1 MALFLKQAKFKNG
14 KIYLSI
20 VDGYW
25 KDGKVKQK
33 VYQKLGYLDDLKKQY
48 SDPIA
53 YYKSYVEELKKEFM
67 TKITTTFDTTKDNDF
82 DDDTFNIGYTYL
94 KKIFQELNISN
105 ILKNKQYSTD
115 IEYSLPKAC
124 ELLTYSRILN
134 PGSIKY
140 TYEHK
145 NDFFEPFDLSLDDL
159 YRSLKP
165 LLNCKEDIFKTIWEN
180 TKDTYNRDA
189 STSYY
194 DCTNYYFEI
203 EYDDEDT
210 LNDKGEIIKKGLRK
224 RGPEK
229 NHRPDPIVEMGLL
242 LDKQGFP
249 ISYNLFSGNTSEK
262 ETLVPEIDN
271 IKRRHNINK
280 VIVVADRGL
289 NCSDNMIKL
298 AGIDLDKENRD
309 GYIYGQSVR
318 GADQEFKNWIL
329 SDNYKTDK
337 IIDDEGNEIIFKHK
351 SRIYPKKM
359 YITRDDKGL
368 TKSGNKKKQTILVDQ
383 KQMVYYS
390 QKYADIQKRDRQMV
404 IEKAKDL
411 IKNPGAYTK
420 ATSYGAAGYI
430 NNIKFDKE
438 TGVVSNGTELTLN
451 EEKINED
458 AKYDG
463 YYSIVTSEEKLS
475 DLELRNIYRGLAK
488 IEETFKITKSEFNAR
503 PINVRL
509 EDHIDAHF
517 LICFIS
523 LVIIRILQNKSNE
536 KYSIKNLLEKMKN
549 FKCTHETGNLYK
561 FIGYKPE
568 IQYLNRKFELNMDKK
583 YDTRENIKKFLKDKI
598 YLVSMLH
605 YLLPHYH
612 QLFYIFHYLLTS
624 IHHSI
629 FQLILNLFHYQNH
642 HNL

>member
-1 MALFLKQAKFKNG
+1 MSLFLKTAKYKNG
-14 KIYLSI
+14 KTYLSI
-20 VDGYW
+20 VDGYRV
-25 KDGKVKQK
+25 DGKVKQK
-33 VYQKLGYLDDLKKQY
+33 VYKKIGYLEDLEKQFDDPISHFKKEVEILKKQFI
-48 SDPIA
+48 S
-53 YYKSYVEELKKEFM
+53 
-67 TKITTTFDTTKDNDF
+67 KITTTFDINQDNTF
-82 DDDTFNIGYTYL
+82 EDDTFNIGYAYL
-94 KKIFQELNISN
+94 KTIFKELDINSV
-105 ILKNKQYSTD
+105 LKNKQYSSN
-115 IEYSLPKAC
+115 IKYSLSRAC
-124 ELLTYSRILN
+124 ELLTYSRILD

-145 NDFFEPFDLSLDDL
+145 NQFFEPFDLSLDDL
-159 YRSLKP
+159 YRCLNP
-165 LLNCKEDIFKTIWEN
+165 LLDCKEDIFKTIWKN
-180 TKDTYNRDA
+180 TKEEYHRDA

-203 EYDDEDT
+203 EYDDEDIK
-210 LNDKGEIIKKGLRK
+210 NEDGEIIKKGLRK

-262 ETLVPEIDN
+262 ETLIPEIHN
-271 IKRRHNINK
+271 IKRRHNIDK

-289 NCSDNMIKL
+289 NCSDNMIKM

-329 SDNYKTDK
+329 SGDYKIDK

-368 TKSGNKKKQTILVDQ
+368 TKSGNKKKQSITVDQ

-390 QKYADIQKRDRQMV
+390 QKYADKQKRDRQMV
-404 IEKAKDL
+404 IEKSKDL
-411 IKNPGAYTK
+411 IKNPGAYTR

-438 TGVVSNGTELTLN
+438 TGVVSNGSELSLN
-451 EEKINED
+451 IEKITED
-458 AKYDG
+458 EKLDG
-463 YYSIVTSEEKLS
+463 YYSIVTSEENLS
-475 DLELRNIYRGLAK
+475 DLELRNIYKGLSK

-509 EDHIDAHF
+509 EDHIEAHF
-517 LICFIS
+517 LICFIA
-523 LVIIRILQNKSNE
+523 LVIIRILQDKINNK
-536 KYSIKNLLEKMKN
+536 YTIKNLLENMKN

-568 IQYLNRKFELNMDKK
+568 IQYLNRKFGLNMDKK
-583 YDTRENIKKFLKDKI
+583 YDTRENIKKILK
-598 YLVSMLH
+598 Y
-605 YLLPHYH
+605 
-612 QLFYIFHYLLTS
+612 
-624 IHHSI
+624 
-629 FQLILNLFHYQNH
+629 
-642 HNL
+642 

>member
-1 MALFLKQAKFKNG
+1 MSLFLKTAKYKNG
-14 KIYLSI
+14 KTYLSI
-20 VDGYW
+20 VDGYRV
-25 KDGKVKQK
+25 DGKVKQK
-33 VYQKLGYLDDLKKQY
+33 VYKKIGYLEDLEKQFDDPISHFKKEVEILKKQFI
-48 SDPIA
+48 S
-53 YYKSYVEELKKEFM
+53 
-67 TKITTTFDTTKDNDF
+67 KITTTFDINQDNTF
-82 DDDTFNIGYTYL
+82 EDDTFNIGYAYL
-94 KKIFQELNISN
+94 KTIFKELDINSV
-105 ILKNKQYSTD
+105 LKNKQYSSN
-115 IEYSLPKAC
+115 IEYSLSKAC
-124 ELLTYSRILN
+124 ELLTYSRILD

-145 NDFFEPFDLSLDDL
+145 NQFFEPFDLSLDDL
-159 YRSLKP
+159 YRCLNP
-165 LLNCKEDIFKTIWEN
+165 LLDCKEDIFKTIWEN
-180 TKDTYNRDA
+180 TKEEYHRDA

-203 EYDDEDT
+203 EYDDEDIK
-210 LNDKGEIIKKGLRK
+210 NEDGEIIKKGLRK

-262 ETLVPEIDN
+262 ETLIPEIHN
-271 IKRRHNINK
+271 IKRRHNIDK

-289 NCSDNMIKL
+289 NCSDNMIKM

-309 GYIYGQSVR
+309 GYVYGQSVR

-329 SDNYKTDK
+329 SGDYKIDK

-368 TKSGNKKKQTILVDQ
+368 TKSGNKKKQSITVDQ

-390 QKYADIQKRDRQMV
+390 QKYADKQKRDRQMV

-411 IKNPGAYTK
+411 IKNPGAYTRE
-420 ATSYGAAGYI
+420 TSYGAVGYI

-438 TGVVSNGTELTLN
+438 TGVVSNGSELSLN
-451 EEKINED
+451 IEKITED
-458 AKYDG
+458 EKLDG
-463 YYSIVTSEEKLS
+463 YYSIVTSEENLS
-475 DLELRNIYRGLAK
+475 DLELRNIYKGLSK

-509 EDHIDAHF
+509 EDHIEAHF
-517 LICFIS
+517 LICFIA
-523 LVIIRILQNKSNE
+523 LVIIRILQDKINNK
-536 KYSIKNLLEKMKN
+536 YTIKNLLENMKK

-568 IQYLNRKFELNMDKK
+568 IQYLNRKFGLNMYKK
-583 YDTRENIKKFLKDKI
+583 YDTRENIKKILK
-598 YLVSMLH
+598 Y
-605 YLLPHYH
+605 
-612 QLFYIFHYLLTS
+612 
-624 IHHSI
+624 
-629 FQLILNLFHYQNH
+629 
-642 HNL
+642 

>member
-1 MALFLKQAKFKNG
+1 MSLFLKTAKYKNG
-14 KIYLSI
+14 KTYLSI
-20 VDGYW
+20 VDGYRV
-25 KDGKVKQK
+25 DGKVKQK
-33 VYQKLGYLDDLKKQY
+33 VYKKIGYLEDLEKQFDDPISHFKKEVEILKKQFI
-48 SDPIA
+48 S
-53 YYKSYVEELKKEFM
+53 
-67 TKITTTFDTTKDNDF
+67 KITTTFDINQDNTF
-82 DDDTFNIGYTYL
+82 EDDTFNIGYAYL
-94 KKIFQELNISN
+94 KTIFKELDINSV
-105 ILKNKQYSTD
+105 LKNKQYSSN
-115 IEYSLPKAC
+115 IEYSLSKAC
-124 ELLTYSRILN
+124 ELLTYSRILD

-145 NDFFEPFDLSLDDL
+145 NQFFEPFDLSLDDL
-159 YRSLKP
+159 YRCLNP
-165 LLNCKEDIFKTIWEN
+165 LLDCKEDIFKTIWEN
-180 TKDTYNRDA
+180 TKEEYHRDA

-203 EYDDEDT
+203 EYDDEDIK
-210 LNDKGEIIKKGLRK
+210 NEDGEIIKKGLRK

-262 ETLVPEIDN
+262 ETLIPEIHN
-271 IKRRHNINK
+271 IKRRHNIDK

-289 NCSDNMIKL
+289 NCSDNMIKM
-298 AGIDLDKENRD
+298 AGINLDKENRD
-309 GYIYGQSVR
+309 GYVYGQSVR

-329 SDNYKTDK
+329 SGDYKIDK

-368 TKSGNKKKQTILVDQ
+368 TKSGNKKKQSITVDQ

-390 QKYADIQKRDRQMV
+390 QKYADKQKRDRQMV

-411 IKNPGAYTK
+411 IKNPGAYTR

-438 TGVVSNGTELTLN
+438 TGVVSNGSELSLN
-451 EEKINED
+451 IEKITED
-458 AKYDG
+458 EKLDG
-463 YYSIVTSEEKLS
+463 YYSIVTSEENLS
-475 DLELRNIYRGLAK
+475 DLELRNIYKGLSK

-509 EDHIDAHF
+509 EDHIEAHF
-517 LICFIS
+517 LICFIA
-523 LVIIRILQNKSNE
+523 LVIIRILQDKINNK
-536 KYSIKNLLEKMKN
+536 YTIKNLLENMKK

-568 IQYLNRKFELNMDKK
+568 IQYLNRKFGLNMDKK
-583 YDTRENIKKFLKDKI
+583 YDTRENIKKILK
-598 YLVSMLH
+598 Y
-605 YLLPHYH
+605 
-612 QLFYIFHYLLTS
+612 
-624 IHHSI
+624 
-629 FQLILNLFHYQNH
+629 
-642 HNL
+642 

>member
-1 MALFLKQAKFKNG
+1 MSLFLKTTKLKNG
-14 KIYLSI
+14 KTYLSI
-20 VDGYW
+20 VDGYRVN
-25 KDGKVKQK
+25 GKVKQK
-33 VYQKLGYLDDLKKQY
+33 VYQKLGYLEDLKKQFD
-48 SDPIA
+48 DPIVH
-53 YYKSYVEELKKEFM
+53 YKNYVNKLKAEFE
-67 TKITTTFDTTKDNDF
+67 TKITTTFDINQYNDF
-82 DDDTFNIGYTYL
+82 NDDTFNIGYTYL
-94 KKIFQELNISN
+94 KTIFRELDINSV
-105 ILKNKQYSTD
+105 LKNKQYSSN
-115 IEYSLPKAC
+115 IQYSLSKAC
-124 ELLTYSRILN
+124 ELLTYSRILD
-134 PGSIKY
+134 PGSVKY

-145 NDFFEPFDLSLDDL
+145 NQFFEPFDLSLDDL

-165 LLNCKEDIFKTIWEN
+165 LLDCKEDIFKTIWEN
-180 TKDTYNRDA
+180 TKEKYNRDA

-203 EYDDEDT
+203 EYDDEDIK
-210 LNDKGEIIKKGLRK
+210 NEDGEIIKKGIRK

-242 LDKQGFP
+242 LDRQGFP
-249 ISYNLFSGNTSEK
+249 ISYNIFPGNTSEK
-262 ETLVPEIDN
+262 ETLIPEIHN
-271 IKRRHNINK
+271 IKRRHNIDK

-289 NCSDNMIKL
+289 NCSDNMIKM

-329 SDNYKTDK
+329 SGGYITDK

-368 TKSGNKKKQTILVDQ
+368 TKSGNKKKQSITVDQ

-390 QKYADIQKRDRQMV
+390 QKYADKQKRDRQMV

-411 IKNPGAYTK
+411 IKNPGAYTR

-438 TGVVSNGTELTLN
+438 TGVVSNGSELSLN
-451 EEKINED
+451 IEKITED
-458 AKYDG
+458 EKLDG
-463 YYSIVTSEEKLS
+463 YYSIVTSEENLS
-475 DLELRNIYRGLAK
+475 DLELRNIYKGLSK

-517 LICFIS
+517 LVCFIG
-523 LVIIRILQNKSNE
+523 LVIVRILQDKISNK
-536 KYSIKNLLEKMKN
+536 YTLKNLLEKMKN
-549 FKCTHETGNLYK
+549 FKCTHVTGNLYK
-561 FIGYKPE
+561 VIGYKQE
-568 IQYLNRKFELNMDKK
+568 TQYLNRKLKINLDMK
-583 YDTRENIKKFLKDKI
+583 YSTREEIKKILK
-598 YLVSMLH
+598 Y
-605 YLLPHYH
+605 
-612 QLFYIFHYLLTS
+612 
-624 IHHSI
+624 
-629 FQLILNLFHYQNH
+629 
-642 HNL
+642 

>member
-1 MALFLKQAKFKNG
+1 MSLFLKTAKYKNG
-14 KIYLSI
+14 KTYLSI
-20 VDGYW
+20 VDGYRV
-25 KDGKVKQK
+25 DGKVKQK
-33 VYQKLGYLDDLKKQY
+33 VYKKIGYLEDLEKQFI
-48 SDPIA
+48 S
-53 YYKSYVEELKKEFM
+53 
-67 TKITTTFDTTKDNDF
+67 KITTTFDINQDNTF
-82 DDDTFNIGYTYL
+82 EDDTFNIGYAYL
-94 KKIFQELNISN
+94 KAIFKELDINSV
-105 ILKNKQYSTD
+105 LKNKQYSSN
-115 IEYSLPKAC
+115 IKYSLSRAC
-124 ELLTYSRILN
+124 ELLTYSRILD

-145 NDFFEPFDLSLDDL
+145 NQFFEPFDLSLDDL
-159 YRSLKP
+159 YRCLNP
-165 LLNCKEDIFKTIWEN
+165 LLDCKEDIFKTIWKN
-180 TKDTYNRDA
+180 TKEEYHRDA

-203 EYDDEDT
+203 EYDDEDIK
-210 LNDKGEIIKKGLRK
+210 NEDGEIIKKGLRK

-262 ETLVPEIDN
+262 ETLIPEIHN
-271 IKRRHNINK
+271 IKRRHNIDK

-289 NCSDNMIKL
+289 NCSDNMIKM

-309 GYIYGQSVR
+309 GYVYGQSVR

-329 SDNYKTDK
+329 SGDYKIDK

-368 TKSGNKKKQTILVDQ
+368 TKSGNKKKQSITVDQ

-390 QKYADIQKRDRQMV
+390 QKYADKQKRDRQMV

-411 IKNPGAYTK
+411 IKNPGAYTR

-438 TGVVSNGTELTLN
+438 TGVVSNGSELSLN
-451 EEKINED
+451 IEKITED
-458 AKYDG
+458 EKLDG
-463 YYSIVTSEEKLS
+463 YYSIVTSEENLS
-475 DLELRNIYRGLAK
+475 DLELRNIYKGLSK

-509 EDHIDAHF
+509 EDHIEAHF
-517 LICFIS
+517 LICFIA
-523 LVIIRILQNKSNE
+523 LVIIRILQDKINNK
-536 KYSIKNLLEKMKN
+536 YTIKNLLENMKK

-568 IQYLNRKFELNMDKK
+568 IQYLNRKFGLNMDKK
-583 YDTRENIKKFLKDKI
+583 YDTRENIKKILK
-598 YLVSMLH
+598 Y
-605 YLLPHYH
+605 
-612 QLFYIFHYLLTS
+612 
-624 IHHSI
+624 
-629 FQLILNLFHYQNH
+629 
-642 HNL
+642 

>member
-1 MALFLKQAKFKNG
+1 MSLFLKTAKYKNG

-20 VDGYW
+20 VDGYRVN
-25 KDGKVKQK
+25 GKVKQN
-33 VYQKLGYLDDLKKQY
+33 VIQKLGYLD
-48 SDPIA
+48 
-53 YYKSYVEELKKEFM
+53 ELKKEFDDPIAHYKVYVNQLKEEFK
-67 TKITTTFDTTKDNDF
+67 TKITTTFDTTQDNDF
-82 DDDTFNIGYTYL
+82 DDDTFNIGYAYL
-94 KKIFQELNISN
+94 KTIFKKLDIDS
-105 ILKNKQYSTD
+105 ILKEKQYASK
-115 IEYSLPKAC
+115 IEYSLSKCC
-124 ELLTYSRILN
+124 ELLTYSRILT

-145 NDFFEPFDLSLDDL
+145 NQFFEPFDLSIDDL
-159 YRSLKP
+159 YRCLKP
-165 LLNCKEDIFKTIWEN
+165 LLDCKEDIFKTIWEN
-180 TKDTYNRDA
+180 TKDKYKRDA

-210 LNDKGEIIKKGLRK
+210 KNANGEIIKKGLRK

-249 ISYNLFSGNTSEK
+249 ISYNLFSGNTQEK
-262 ETLVPEIDN
+262 ETLIPEIHN
-271 IKRRHNINK
+271 IKRRHGIDK

-289 NCSDNMIKL
+289 NCSDNMIKM
-298 AGIDLDKENRD
+298 AGINLDKQNRD

-318 GADQEFKNWIL
+318 GADKEFKDWIL
-329 SDNYKTDK
+329 SGNYKIDK
-337 IIDDEGNEIIFKHK
+337 ITDDEGNEIIFKHK
-351 SRIYPKKM
+351 SRIYPRKM

-368 TKSGNKKKQTILVDQ
+368 TKSGNKKKQSIIVDQ

-390 QKYADIQKRDRQMV
+390 QKYADKQSRDRQMV

-411 IKNPGAYTK
+411 IKNPGAYTR

-438 TGVVSNGTELTLN
+438 TGVVSNGSELSLN
-451 EEKINED
+451 QAKIDED
-458 AKYDG
+458 AKLDG
-463 YYSIVTSEEKLS
+463 YYSIVTSEENLS
-475 DLELRNIYRGLAK
+475 DLELRNIYKGLAK

-517 LICFIS
+517 LICFIG
-523 LVIIRILQNKSNE
+523 LVIIRILQDETNNK
-536 KYSIKNLLEKMKN
+536 YTLKNLLEKMKN

-561 FIGYKPE
+561 LIGYKPE
-568 IQYLNRKFELNMDKK
+568 IQYLNRKLKINMDKK
-583 YDTRENIKKFLKDKI
+583 YNTRENIKKILK
-598 YLVSMLH
+598 Y
-605 YLLPHYH
+605 
-612 QLFYIFHYLLTS
+612 
-624 IHHSI
+624 
-629 FQLILNLFHYQNH
+629 
-642 HNL
+642 

>member
-1 MALFLKQAKFKNG
+1 MSLFLKTAKYKNG
-14 KIYLSI
+14 KTYLSI
-20 VDGYW
+20 VDGYRV
-25 KDGKVKQK
+25 DGKVKQK
-33 VYQKLGYLDDLKKQY
+33 VYKKIGYLEDLEKQFDDPISHFKKEVEILKKQFI
-48 SDPIA
+48 S
-53 YYKSYVEELKKEFM
+53 
-67 TKITTTFDTTKDNDF
+67 KITTTFDINQDNTF
-82 DDDTFNIGYTYL
+82 EDDTFNIGYAYL
-94 KKIFQELNISN
+94 KAIFKELDINSV
-105 ILKNKQYSTD
+105 LKNKQYSSN
-115 IEYSLPKAC
+115 IKYSLSRAC
-124 ELLTYSRILN
+124 ELLTYSRILD

-145 NDFFEPFDLSLDDL
+145 NQFFEPFDLSLDDL
-159 YRSLKP
+159 YRCLNP
-165 LLNCKEDIFKTIWEN
+165 LLDCKEDIFKTIWKN
-180 TKDTYNRDA
+180 TKEEYHRDA

-203 EYDDEDT
+203 EYDDEDIK
-210 LNDKGEIIKKGLRK
+210 NEDGEIIKKGLRK

-262 ETLVPEIDN
+262 ETLIPEIHN
-271 IKRRHNINK
+271 IKRRHNIDK

-289 NCSDNMIKL
+289 NCSDNMIKM

-309 GYIYGQSVR
+309 GYVYGQSVR

-329 SDNYKTDK
+329 SGDYKIDK
-337 IIDDEGNEIIFKHK
+337 IIDDEGNEIIFIHK

-368 TKSGNKKKQTILVDQ
+368 TKSGNKKKQSITVDQ

-390 QKYADIQKRDRQMV
+390 QKYADKQKRDRQMV

-411 IKNPGAYTK
+411 IKNPGAYTR

-438 TGVVSNGTELTLN
+438 TGVVSNGSELSLN
-451 EEKINED
+451 IEKITED
-458 AKYDG
+458 EKLDG
-463 YYSIVTSEEKLS
+463 YYSIVTSEENLS
-475 DLELRNIYRGLAK
+475 DLELRNIYKGLSK

-509 EDHIDAHF
+509 EDHIEAHF
-517 LICFIS
+517 LICFIA
-523 LVIIRILQNKSNE
+523 LVIIRILQDKINNK
-536 KYSIKNLLEKMKN
+536 YTIKNLLENMKK

-568 IQYLNRKFELNMDKK
+568 IQYLNRKFGLNMDKK
-583 YDTRENIKKFLKDKI
+583 YDTRENIKKILK
-598 YLVSMLH
+598 Y
-605 YLLPHYH
+605 
-612 QLFYIFHYLLTS
+612 
-624 IHHSI
+624 
-629 FQLILNLFHYQNH
+629 
-642 HNL
+642 

>member
-1 MALFLKQAKFKNG
+1 MSLFLKTAKYKNG
-14 KIYLSI
+14 KTYLSI
-20 VDGYW
+20 VDGYRV
-25 KDGKVKQK
+25 DGKVKQK
-33 VYQKLGYLDDLKKQY
+33 VYKKIGYLEDLEKQFDDPISHFKKEVEILKKQFI
-48 SDPIA
+48 S
-53 YYKSYVEELKKEFM
+53 
-67 TKITTTFDTTKDNDF
+67 KITTTFDINQDNTF
-82 DDDTFNIGYTYL
+82 EDDTFNIGYAYL
-94 KKIFQELNISN
+94 KTIFKELDINSV
-105 ILKNKQYSTD
+105 LKNKQYSSN
-115 IEYSLPKAC
+115 IEYSLSRAC
-124 ELLTYSRILN
+124 ELLTYSRILD

-145 NDFFEPFDLSLDDL
+145 NQFFEPFDLSLDDL
-159 YRSLKP
+159 YRCLNP
-165 LLNCKEDIFKTIWEN
+165 LLDCKEDIFKTIWKN
-180 TKDTYNRDA
+180 TKEEYHRDA

-203 EYDDEDT
+203 EYDDEDIK
-210 LNDKGEIIKKGLRK
+210 NEDGEIIKKGLRK
-224 RGPEK
+224 REPEK

-262 ETLVPEIDN
+262 ETLIPEIHN
-271 IKRRHNINK
+271 IKRRHNIDK

-289 NCSDNMIKL
+289 NCSDNMIKM

-309 GYIYGQSVR
+309 GYVYGQSVR

-329 SDNYKTDK
+329 SGDYKIDK

-368 TKSGNKKKQTILVDQ
+368 TKSGNKKKQSITVDQ

-390 QKYADIQKRDRQMV
+390 QKYADKQKRDRQMV

-411 IKNPGAYTK
+411 IKNPGAYTR

-438 TGVVSNGTELTLN
+438 TGVVSNGSELSLN
-451 EEKINED
+451 IEKITED
-458 AKYDG
+458 EKLDG
-463 YYSIVTSEEKLS
+463 YYSIVTSEENLS
-475 DLELRNIYRGLAK
+475 DLELRNIYKGLSK

-509 EDHIDAHF
+509 EDHIEAHF
-517 LICFIS
+517 LICFIA
-523 LVIIRILQNKSNE
+523 LVIIRILQDKINNK
-536 KYSIKNLLEKMKN
+536 YTIKNLLENMKN

-568 IQYLNRKFELNMDKK
+568 IQYLNRKFGLNMDKK
-583 YDTRENIKKFLKDKI
+583 YDTRENIKKILK
-598 YLVSMLH
+598 Y
-605 YLLPHYH
+605 
-612 QLFYIFHYLLTS
+612 
-624 IHHSI
+624 
-629 FQLILNLFHYQNH
+629 
-642 HNL
+642 

>member
-1 MALFLKQAKFKNG
+1 MSLFLKTAKYKNG
-14 KIYLSI
+14 KTYLSI
-20 VDGYW
+20 VDGYRV
-25 KDGKVKQK
+25 DGKVKQK
-33 VYQKLGYLDDLKKQY
+33 VYKKIGYLEDLEKQFDDPISHFKKEVEILKKQFI
-48 SDPIA
+48 S
-53 YYKSYVEELKKEFM
+53 
-67 TKITTTFDTTKDNDF
+67 KITTTFDINQDNTF
-82 DDDTFNIGYTYL
+82 DDDTFNIGYAYL
-94 KKIFQELNISN
+94 KTIFKELDINSV
-105 ILKNKQYSTD
+105 LKNKQYSSN
-115 IEYSLPKAC
+115 IEYSLSKAC
-124 ELLTYSRILN
+124 ELLTYSRILD

-145 NDFFEPFDLSLDDL
+145 NQFFEPFDLSLDDL
-159 YRSLKP
+159 YRCLNP
-165 LLNCKEDIFKTIWEN
+165 LLDCKEDIFKTIWEN
-180 TKDTYNRDA
+180 TKEEYHRDA

-203 EYDDEDT
+203 EYDDEDIK
-210 LNDKGEIIKKGLRK
+210 NEDGEIIKKGLRK

-262 ETLVPEIDN
+262 ETLIPEIHN
-271 IKRRHNINK
+271 IKRRHNIDK

-289 NCSDNMIKL
+289 NCSDNMIKM

-309 GYIYGQSVR
+309 GYVYGQSVR

-329 SDNYKTDK
+329 SGDYKIDK

-368 TKSGNKKKQTILVDQ
+368 TKSGNKKKQSITVDQ

-390 QKYADIQKRDRQMV
+390 QKYADKQKRDRQMV

-411 IKNPGAYTK
+411 IKNPGAYTR

-438 TGVVSNGTELTLN
+438 TGVVSNGSELSLN
-451 EEKINED
+451 IEKITED
-458 AKYDG
+458 EKLDG
-463 YYSIVTSEEKLS
+463 YYSIVTSEENLS
-475 DLELRNIYRGLAK
+475 DLELRNIYKGLSK

-509 EDHIDAHF
+509 EDHIEAHF
-517 LICFIS
+517 LICFIA
-523 LVIIRILQNKSNE
+523 LVIIRILQDKINNK
-536 KYSIKNLLEKMKN
+536 YTIKNLLENMKK

-568 IQYLNRKFELNMDKK
+568 IQYLNRKFGLNMDKK
-583 YDTRENIKKFLKDKI
+583 YDTRENIKKILK
-598 YLVSMLH
+598 Y
-605 YLLPHYH
+605 
-612 QLFYIFHYLLTS
+612 
-624 IHHSI
+624 
-629 FQLILNLFHYQNH
+629 
-642 HNL
+642 

>member
-1 MALFLKQAKFKNG
+1 MSLFLKQSKFKNG
-14 KIYLSI
+14 KTYLSI
-20 VDGYW
+20 VDGYRSN
-25 KDGKVKQK
+25 GKVKQK
-33 VYQKLGYLDDLKKQY
+33 VYQKIGYLDDLEKQFEN
-48 SDPIA
+48 PVE
-53 YYKSYVEELKKEFM
+53 YYKNYVENLKKEQI
-67 TKITTTFDTTKDNDF
+67 TKITTTFDITKDNDF
-82 DDDTFNIGYTYL
+82 VDDTFNIGYAYL
-94 KKIFQELNISN
+94 KSIFRDLNITDV
-105 ILKNKQYSTD
+105 LKNKQYSIN
-115 IEYSLPKAC
+115 IEYSLSKAC
-124 ELLTYSRILN
+124 ELFTYSRILD

-145 NDFFEPFDLSLDDL
+145 NQFFEPFDLSIDDL

-165 LLNCKEDIFKTIWEN
+165 MLDCKEDIFKTIWEN
-180 TKDTYNRDA
+180 TKDKYNRDA

-203 EYDDEDT
+203 EYDDPDTIDEDG
-210 LNDKGEIIKKGLRK
+210 NIAKKGLRK

-249 ISYNLFSGNTSEK
+249 ISYNLFPGNTSEK
-262 ETLVPEIDN
+262 ETLVPEIKK
-271 IKRRHNINK
+271 IKRRHNIDK

-289 NCSDNMIKL
+289 NCSDNMIKT
-298 AGIDLDKENRD
+298 AGIDLDKNNRD
-309 GYIYGQSVR
+309 GYVYGQSVR
-318 GADQEFKNWIL
+318 GADQEFKEWIL
-329 SDNYKTDK
+329 KDDYIIDK
-337 IIDDEGNEIIFKHK
+337 IIDEDGNEIIFKHK
-351 SRIYPKKM
+351 SRVHPKKM
-359 YITRDDKGL
+359 YITREDKGL
-368 TKSGNKKKQTILVDQ
+368 TKNGNKKKQSIIVDQ

-390 QKYADIQKRDRQMV
+390 QKYADKQKRDRQMV

-411 IKNPGAYTK
+411 IKNPGAYTR

-438 TGVVSNGTELTLN
+438 TGAVSNGSELSLDTS
-451 EEKINED
+451 KINED
-458 AKYDG
+458 EKFDG
-463 YYSIVTSEEKLS
+463 YYSIVTSEEHLS

-523 LVIIRILQNKSNE
+523 LVIIRILQNNTNN
-536 KYSIKNLLEKMKN
+536 KYSIKILLEKMKN

-568 IQYLNRKFELNMDKK
+568 IQYLNRKIGLNMDKK
-583 YDTRENIKKFLKDKI
+583 YDTRENIKKMLK
-598 YLVSMLH
+598 Y
-605 YLLPHYH
+605 
-612 QLFYIFHYLLTS
+612 
-624 IHHSI
+624 
-629 FQLILNLFHYQNH
+629 
-642 HNL
+642 

>member
-1 MALFLKQAKFKNG
+1 MSLFLKTAKYKNG
-14 KIYLSI
+14 KTYLSI
-20 VDGYW
+20 VDGYRV
-25 KDGKVKQK
+25 DGKVKQK
-33 VYQKLGYLDDLKKQY
+33 VYKKIGYLEDLEKQFDDPISHFKKEVEILKKQFI
-48 SDPIA
+48 S
-53 YYKSYVEELKKEFM
+53 
-67 TKITTTFDTTKDNDF
+67 KITTTFDINQDNTF
-82 DDDTFNIGYTYL
+82 EDDTFNIGYAYL
-94 KKIFQELNISN
+94 KTIFKELDINSV
-105 ILKNKQYSTD
+105 LKNKQYSSN
-115 IEYSLPKAC
+115 IEYSLSKAC
-124 ELLTYSRILN
+124 ELLTYSRILD

-145 NDFFEPFDLSLDDL
+145 NQFFEPFDLSLDDL
-159 YRSLKP
+159 YRCLNP
-165 LLNCKEDIFKTIWEN
+165 LLDCKEDIFKTIWEN
-180 TKDTYNRDA
+180 TKEEYHRDA

-203 EYDDEDT
+203 EYDDEDIK
-210 LNDKGEIIKKGLRK
+210 NEDGEIIKKGLRK

-262 ETLVPEIDN
+262 ETLIPEIHN
-271 IKRRHNINK
+271 IKRRHNIDK

-289 NCSDNMIKL
+289 NCSDNMIKM

-329 SDNYKTDK
+329 SGDYKIDK

-368 TKSGNKKKQTILVDQ
+368 TKSGNKKKQSITVDQ

-390 QKYADIQKRDRQMV
+390 QKYADKQKRDRQMV

-411 IKNPGAYTK
+411 IKNPSAYTR

-438 TGVVSNGTELTLN
+438 TGVVSNGSELSLN
-451 EEKINED
+451 LEKIKED
-458 AKYDG
+458 EKFDG
-463 YYSIVTSEEKLS
+463 YYSIVTSEEHLS
-475 DLELRNIYRGLAK
+475 DLELRSIYKGLSK

-509 EDHIDAHF
+509 EDHIDALF

-523 LVIIRILQNKSNE
+523 LVIIRLLQYDINNK
-536 KYSIKNLLEKMKN
+536 YTIKNILEKIKN

-568 IQYLNRKFELNMDKK
+568 IQYLNRKLELDMDKK
-583 YDTRENIKKFLKDKI
+583 YNTRENIKKILK
-598 YLVSMLH
+598 Y
-605 YLLPHYH
+605 
-612 QLFYIFHYLLTS
+612 
-624 IHHSI
+624 
-629 FQLILNLFHYQNH
+629 
-642 HNL
+642 